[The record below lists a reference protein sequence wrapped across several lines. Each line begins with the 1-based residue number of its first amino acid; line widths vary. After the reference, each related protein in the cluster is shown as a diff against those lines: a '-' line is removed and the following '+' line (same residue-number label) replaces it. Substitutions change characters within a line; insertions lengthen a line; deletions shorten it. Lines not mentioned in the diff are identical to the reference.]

1 MSGHE
6 IRHDWTRD
14 EILALLELPFND
26 LLYRAH
32 RTHRQNFDPN
42 AVQLSSLIS
51 IKTGGCAED
60 CAYCPQSAHYQTGV
74 KPSKMAPLAEVTA
87 AAAKAK
93 AAGATRFCMGAAWR
107 GLKDSDLDGAR
118 EMARAVK
125 ALGMETCMTLGMLSQ
140 EQAEALK
147 ESGLDYYNH
156 NIDTSPEYY
165 GEIITTHDFQDRL
178 ETLNAAR
185 RAGLKICT
193 GGIIGLGEGREDRA
207 GMLEA
212 LANMDPH
219 PESAPINMLTPIAGT
234 PLADAPPLSPLE
246 MVRMVAAARILMP
259 RSHVRLSAGRAG
271 MSAEA
276 QALCFFAGANS
287 IFYGE
292 KLLTADNRDLD
303 EDRELFSQLGLNTNL
318 HN

>member
-1 MSGHE
+1 MILHANLFNNLHLVRFEPGRIEFRPGDHAPSELAHDLSKFLNENTQRRWVVTVSGE
-6 IRHDWTRD
+6 AGEPTLRQRD
-14 EILALLELPFND
+14 EA
-26 LLYRAH
+26 R
-32 RTHRQNFDPN
+32 
-42 AVQLSSLIS
+42 
-51 IKTGGCAED
+51 
-60 CAYCPQSAHYQTGV
+60 
-74 KPSKMAPLAEVTA
+74 A

>member
-60 CAYCPQSAHYQTGV
+60 CAYCPQSAHYQTDV

-125 ALGMETCMTLGMLSQ
+125 ALGMETCMTLGMLSR

-259 RSHVRLSAGRAG
+259 RSQVRLSAGRAN